1 MHNRLSIAIA
11 IFLLFPILFLLSQS
25 RLRIEDA
32 KSIQANIATWEEENQ
47 VLQEE
52 VDNLIQEKAVLQASV
67 KKWKNDLAEIV
78 HLIKETQDKISELD
92 AILEQAA
99 DNNFRDLVLKR
110 SVQCQRILE
119 GLAKKQKEL
128 KDSIALA
135 RKKIDEN
142 NWMIEYHTVT
152 ITKNKEH
159 ITELK
164 DPFLITHH
172 LTRQFDG
179 IDKSIIELSR
189 KASKYLKD

>member
-25 RLRIEDA
+25 RIRIEDA
-32 KSIQANIATWEEENQ
+32 NRTQTNIAAWEEENQ

-67 KKWKNDLAEIV
+67 KKWENNLVEIG
-78 HLIKETQDKISELD
+78 HLIKEIQDRISELD
-92 AILEQAA
+92 AILYQAA
-99 DNNFRDLVLKR
+99 DKNFRDLVLKR

-172 LTRQFDG
+172 LARQFDG

>member
-25 RLRIEDA
+25 RIRIEDA

-67 KKWKNDLAEIV
+67 KKWKNDLAEIG

-142 NWMIEYHTVT
+142 NWMIKYHTVT

-159 ITELK
+159 ITERK